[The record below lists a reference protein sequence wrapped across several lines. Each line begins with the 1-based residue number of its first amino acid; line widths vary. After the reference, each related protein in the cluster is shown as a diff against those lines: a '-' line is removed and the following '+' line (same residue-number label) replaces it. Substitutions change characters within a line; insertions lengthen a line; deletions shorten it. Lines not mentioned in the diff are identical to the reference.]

1 MDAPGMPSWNASD
14 VQDEQVGTPPA
25 ATGATDI
32 DAARK
37 LLDELFSELPG
48 DETPPQPEQ

>member
-1 MDAPGMPSWNASD
+1 MPSWSASD
-14 VQDEQVGTPPA
+14 VQKEQADTPPA
-25 ATGATDI
+25 TADAADI

-37 LLDELFSELPG
+37 LLQELFSELPG

>member
-1 MDAPGMPSWNASD
+1 MQN
-14 VQDEQVGTPPA
+14 EQAGTLPA
-25 ATGATDI
+25 AANATDI

>member
-1 MDAPGMPSWNASD
+1 MPSWSASD
-14 VQDEQVGTPPA
+14 VENEQAGSPPA
-25 ATGATDI
+25 AGYATDI